1 MSVRAPCSGQHAV
14 MITAVKA
21 SVEMCSISF
30 SMRADGILRGSE
42 YPLITAENRLGKMVM
57 QSTAWEGAAARS
69 AAHQLSF
76 VLCSFFFGLQCR
88 SHQSWPCCVE
98 GWSAMPHP
106 LPVWG
111 LGGLHRRELPCSRTP
126 WGISPVLGGALCC
139 KTPPGVLKGET
150 ESWSWVTG
158 WMWQW
163 KRLREKDRH
172 MQAASPP
179 ASLAAWRWQCLHT
192 E

>member
-1 MSVRAPCSGQHAV
+1 

-76 VLCSFFFGLQCR
+76 VLCSFFSVCNAAVTSRG
-88 SHQSWPCCVE
+88 
-98 GWSAMPHP
+98 
-106 LPVWG
+106 PV
-111 LGGLHRRELPCSRTP
+111 
-126 WGISPVLGGALCC
+126 
-139 KTPPGVLKGET
+139 VLKVEVPCPIHCLFGDLEVCTEGNCRALAPCGE
-150 ESWSWVTG
+150 S
-158 WMWQW
+158 
-163 KRLREKDRH
+163 
-172 MQAASPP
+172 AP
-179 ASLAAWRWQCLHT
+179 C
-192 E
+192 